1 MAHVMRVGTMGEMAT
16 VLAHEVNQP
25 LGAIA
30 NYAGTCVH
38 LLASDQANQDVLRNA
53 LSQIDQQARRAGE
66 IINRLKRFV
75 ASTAPNC
82 ANVDLN
88 ELIREVCGLMRSQI
102 QTHRTSLRLKVNDS
116 VPMVQVEAV
125 QI

>member
-1 MAHVMRVGTMGEMAT
+1 MAHVTRVGTMGEMAA

-38 LLASDQANQDVLRNA
+38 LLDCDQLNLDLLRNA
-53 LSQIDQQARRAGE
+53 LTQIDQQARRAGE
-66 IINRLKRFV
+66 IINGLKRFV

-82 ANVDLN
+82 SKVDLS
-88 ELIREVCGLMRSQI
+88 ELIHDVCRLMRSQI
-102 QTHRTSLRLKVNDS
+102 QTHRASSVNPDGGTIFQFTLPFKS
-116 VPMVQVEAV
+116 G
-125 QI
+125 